1 MGGHRHPVQ
10 LFHCLIA
17 CRSKCGRH
25 DIPALESAEDPWDGH
40 EAVLLDHAQQQIALA
55 EGRILQDRGG
65 GFWDVEE
72 QELPVHQIQMPI
84 LA

>member
-1 MGGHRHPVQ
+1 MWHHSDLHAGVDRRFAEEIAVGGHRHPVQ
-10 LFHCLIA
+10 LFHCLLA

-25 DIPALESAEDPWDGH
+25 DIPALGSAEDPW
-40 EAVLLDHAQQQIALA
+40 
-55 EGRILQDRGG
+55 DRGG

-72 QELPVHQIQMPI
+72 QELPVHRIQMPI